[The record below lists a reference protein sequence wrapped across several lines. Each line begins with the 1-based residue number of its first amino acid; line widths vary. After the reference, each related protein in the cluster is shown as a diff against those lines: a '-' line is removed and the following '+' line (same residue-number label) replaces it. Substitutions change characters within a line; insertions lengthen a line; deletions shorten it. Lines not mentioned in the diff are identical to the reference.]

1 MKLIKYIVIVMIT
14 MLCMSSC
21 KTTEKFSLRSTQNL
35 EVYRPDSKTVFANLE
50 RGIPQ
55 KVKVKSTEYLGFVV
69 AHDPING
76 LDVPIGLNVHRG
88 NQNAKKALKI
98 CYTTCA
104 LGLGGGIGAAFGES
118 LILPIVCLGIGITSI
133 PAILVSE
140 ARNQQLAY
148 DYEFEYDKTQTI
160 DISGLSP
167 TLIHPNAPKENPL
180 TVKTSRRAKASS
192 AETVSAT
199 TSGSK
204 ARKSRKNLSAI
215 VEGTYRGSGK
225 LLLNKAV
232 DETYSDI
239 ILIIEQIDKTHVSV
253 RIVESGEDF
262 FETPLQ
268 YEVKDNGRKG
278 YVLTLNGLPKCNLL
292 ITKNGTATFTHNAVN
307 IDNVI
312 YTLIIDAKK

>member
-35 EVYRPDSKTVFANLE
+35 EVYRPDSKTVFAYLE

-55 KVKVKSTEYLGFVV
+55 KVEVKSTEYLGFVV
-69 AHDPING
+69 AHDPVNG

-88 NQNAKKALKI
+88 NQNGKKALKI

-104 LGLGGGIGAAFGES
+104 LGLGGSIIGAAS
-118 LILPIVCLGIGITSI
+118 ASILPMVLCGGIGLTGI

-192 AETVSAT
+192 SEPVST
-199 TSGSK
+199 TPSSSK
-204 ARKSRKNLSAI
+204 ARKSRKNLSSI

-239 ILIIEQIDKTHVSV
+239 MLIIEPIDKTQVSV

-262 FETPLQ
+262 F
-268 YEVKDNGRKG
+268 
-278 YVLTLNGLPKCNLL
+278 
-292 ITKNGTATFTHNAVN
+292 
-307 IDNVI
+307 
-312 YTLIIDAKK
+312 